1 MPRKRPKGVVGVG
14 WACFA
19 SAMLGRTEHVPMSKD
34 YPDTLVRRTSFEAGG
49 DLGWRISA
57 LESPRDLPA
66 PWKIVVVTGSP
77 SWAEYWAPVLAAL
90 PADREMIVVDRPGFG
105 ASQPS
110 DHVPDLDVQ
119 ALALSP
125 LLKAAPGQQI
135 LLVGQSYGAAIAT
148 LMARRHGRRVRGLV
162 LLSGYYGE
170 PGPTARW
177 LLDTGGRALSL
188 IPRDLRNAVL
198 EVTGQPERLAPVR
211 EALGRLPIPIHLIH
225 GDRDDFAPLE
235 AAERLVAE
243 TRARRS
249 IRLERVP
256 GADHFINDGPAERL
270 LASLDACLPAP
281 RRRFPQVRWPVLAVP
296 SLANVGAGLWARLP
310 AGLRDRSWPGL
321 SPTREAA

>member
-34 YPDTLVRRTSFEAGG
+34 YPDTMVRRTSFAAGG

-57 LESPRDLPA
+57 LESPRDTPA
-66 PWKIVVVTGSP
+66 PWKIVVITGSP

-90 PADREMIVVDRPGFG
+90 PEDREMVVVDRPGFG
-105 ASQPS
+105 ASEPA
-110 DHVPDLDVQ
+110 DHVPDLEVQ

-125 LLKAAPGQQI
+125 LLKAAPGQKI

-148 LMARRHGRRVRGLV
+148 LMAKGYGRRVRGLV

-177 LLDTGGRALSL
+177 LLDTGGKALSL

-198 EVTGQPERLAPVR
+198 EVTGQPEQLGPVR
-211 EALGRLPIPIHLIH
+211 KALSELRTPIHLIH
-225 GDRDDFAPLE
+225 GDRDDFAPLD
-235 AAERLVAE
+235 AAERLMAE
-243 TRARRS
+243 VKVRHS
-249 IRLERVP
+249 IRLERVE
-256 GADHFINDGPAERL
+256 GADHFINDGPTDRL
-270 LASLDACLPAP
+270 LAALDACLPQP
-281 RRRFPQVRWPVLAVP
+281 RRLLP
-296 SLANVGAGLWARLP
+296 SLGWPSLPKADLAGLWVRLRP
-310 AGLRDRSWPGL
+310 DQWLRRWTAGLPT
-321 SPTREAA
+321 TREPA

>member
-19 SAMLGRTEHVPMSKD
+19 SAMLGRTEHVPMSQD
-34 YPDTLVRRTSFEAGG
+34 YPDTVVRRTSFEAGG

-57 LESPRDLPA
+57 LETPRERPA

-90 PADREMIVVDRPGFG
+90 PSDREMIVVDRPGFG
-105 ASQPS
+105 ASEPA
-110 DHVPDLDVQ
+110 DHVPDLEVQ

-125 LLKAAPGQQI
+125 LLRTAPGQNI

-177 LLDTGGRALSL
+177 LLDTGGRALGL

-198 EVTGQPERLAPVR
+198 EVTAQPEQLGPVR
-211 EALGRLPIPIHLIH
+211 AALGQLRTPIHLVH

-235 AAERLVAE
+235 AAERLMGDI
-243 TRARRS
+243 RARRS
-249 IRLERVP
+249 IRLERVE
-256 GADHFINDGPAERL
+256 GADHFINDGPVERL
-270 LASLDACLPAP
+270 LDILDACLPPP
-281 RRRFPQVRWPVLAVP
+281 RRGLPKFPWP
-296 SLANVGAGLWARLP
+296 SLPRLEVTGLLSRLP
-310 AGLRDRSWPGL
+310 RGLRAGPWLGAAPG
-321 SPTREAA
+321 RETA

>member
-1 MPRKRPKGVVGVG
+1 
-14 WACFA
+14 
-19 SAMLGRTEHVPMSKD
+19 MLGRTEHVPMSQD
-34 YPDTLVRRTSFEAGG
+34 YPDTVVRRTSFEAGG

-57 LESPRDLPA
+57 LETPRERPA

-90 PADREMIVVDRPGFG
+90 PSDREMIVVDRPGFG
-105 ASQPS
+105 ASEPA
-110 DHVPDLDVQ
+110 DHVPDLEVQ

-125 LLKAAPGQQI
+125 LLRTAPGQNI

-177 LLDTGGRALSL
+177 LLDTGGRALGL

-198 EVTGQPERLAPVR
+198 EVTGQPEQLGPVR
-211 EALGRLPIPIHLIH
+211 AALGQLRTPIHLVH

-235 AAERLVAE
+235 AAERLMGDI
-243 TRARRS
+243 RARRS
-249 IRLERVP
+249 IRLERVE
-256 GADHFINDGPAERL
+256 GADHFINDGPVERL
-270 LASLDACLPAP
+270 LAILDACLPPP
-281 RRRFPQVRWPVLAVP
+281 RRGLPKIPWP
-296 SLANVGAGLWARLP
+296 SLPRLEVTGLLSRLP
-310 AGLRDRSWPGL
+310 RGLRAGPWLGAAPG
-321 SPTREAA
+321 RETA

>member
-1 MPRKRPKGVVGVG
+1 
-14 WACFA
+14 
-19 SAMLGRTEHVPMSKD
+19 MLGRTEHVPMSQD
-34 YPDTLVRRTSFEAGG
+34 YPDTVVRRTSFEAGG

-57 LESPRDLPA
+57 LETPRERPA

-90 PADREMIVVDRPGFG
+90 PSDREMIVVDRPGFG
-105 ASQPS
+105 ASEPA
-110 DHVPDLDVQ
+110 DHVPDLEVQ

-125 LLKAAPGQQI
+125 LLRTAPGQNI

-198 EVTGQPERLAPVR
+198 EVTGQPEQLGPVR
-211 EALGRLPIPIHLIH
+211 AALGQLRTPIHLVH

-235 AAERLVAE
+235 AAERLMGDIQ
-243 TRARRS
+243 ARRS
-249 IRLERVP
+249 IRLERVE
-256 GADHFINDGPAERL
+256 GADHFINDGPVERL
-270 LASLDACLPAP
+270 LAILDACLPPP
-281 RRRFPQVRWPVLAVP
+281 RRGLPKFPWP
-296 SLANVGAGLWARLP
+296 SLPRLEVTGLLSRLP
-310 AGLRDRSWPGL
+310 RGLRAGPWLGAAPG
-321 SPTREAA
+321 RETA

>member
-1 MPRKRPKGVVGVG
+1 
-14 WACFA
+14 
-19 SAMLGRTEHVPMSKD
+19 MLGRTEHVPMSQD
-34 YPDTLVRRTSFEAGG
+34 YPDTVVRRTSFEAGG

-57 LESPRDLPA
+57 LETPRERPA

-90 PADREMIVVDRPGFG
+90 PSDREMIVVDRPGFG
-105 ASQPS
+105 ASEPA
-110 DHVPDLDVQ
+110 DHVPDLEVQ

-125 LLKAAPGQQI
+125 LLRTAPGQNI

-177 LLDTGGRALSL
+177 LLDTGGRALGL

-198 EVTGQPERLAPVR
+198 EVTGQPEQLGPVR
-211 EALGRLPIPIHLIH
+211 AALGQLRTPIHLVH

-235 AAERLVAE
+235 AAERLMDDI
-243 TRARRS
+243 RARRS
-249 IRLERVP
+249 IRLERVE
-256 GADHFINDGPAERL
+256 GADHFINDGPVERL
-270 LASLDACLPAP
+270 LAILDACLPPP
-281 RRRFPQVRWPVLAVP
+281 RRGLPKIPWP
-296 SLANVGAGLWARLP
+296 SLPRLEVTGLLSRLP
-310 AGLRDRSWPGL
+310 RGLRAGPWLGAAPG
-321 SPTREAA
+321 RETA